1 MNVRRRTGT
10 RRALVTIT
18 GTSPQAIIAAQS
30 GYSPEIVQ
38 IAMHENNGATLR
50 NVTLLEE
57 TDEFFTVT
65 LGASGTII
73 WDFPGLGESLHAGSG
88 LYGQLDAAG
97 SVDVMVRYVLH
108 DDRTP
113 TNLNGATYVPRTI
126 RKPNEFGSQ

>member
-38 IAMHENNGATLR
+38 IAMHENDGATLR

-126 RKPNEFGSQ
+126 RKPNEFGNQ